1 MTKEQGEFKAY
12 SPSLVGKKVLLLFPH
27 IVNPGGAL
35 IYTLHLAAQLREAG
49 ARVAILTLRA
59 AASEAKVPD
68 GVDVLSL
75 NGPLTSSVFYWLF
88 YPYWQSKIDR
98 AILQWCPDIIV
109 PQAFPSNWW
118 GWIFRRRNRS
128 MKLVW
133 VCHEPSAFIHSD
145 AWIRALNPFWKR
157 AAAVVLRPVLKKMDI
172 SLSKECDAVVANSR
186 FTADEMKRVYAI
198 QTDVIANPGVDFSAS
213 CPRVEPVPR
222 QAVITVSKLTKFKRV
237 DFLIDVFAELHQS
250 QPDLQFHIVGKGEE
264 EKTLRKQVETLGL
277 GKNVFFLGAVEDQ
290 ELKQLLQ
297 SSALYLHGSI
307 NEPFGMAPLEAIAC
321 GTPVVAHNSGG
332 PKEFV
337 TSERG
342 LLIDSLDKKLW
353 AEKISLYLHDVIADS
368 TLRTRVRA
376 SARSFDW
383 RMTLAPAIKT
393 IGDLV
398 AN

>member
-1 MTKEQGEFKAY
+1 MTKDQGEFKVY
-12 SPSLVGKKVLLLFPH
+12 MPSLAGKKVLLLFPH

-35 IYTLHLAAQLREAG
+35 IYTLHLAGQLREAG

-59 AASEAKVPD
+59 AASEVKVPD
-68 GVDVLSL
+68 GVDVISL
-75 NGPLTSSVFYWLF
+75 NGPLTSSVFYWLL
-88 YPYWQSKIDR
+88 YPLWQSKIDQ

-145 AWIRALNPFWKR
+145 AWIRALKPFWKR
-157 AAAVVLRPVLKKMDI
+157 IAAVVLRPVLKKIDI
-172 SLSKECDAVVANSR
+172 SLSKECDAVIANSR

-198 QTDVIANPGVDFSAS
+198 QTDVIANPGVDFSTS
-213 CPRVEPVPR
+213 CPSEERVPR
-222 QAVITVSKLTKFKRV
+222 QAFITVSKLTKFKRV

-250 QPDLQFHIVGKGEE
+250 QPELQFHIVGKGEE
-264 EKTLRKQVETLGL
+264 EKTLHKQVEKQGL
-277 GKNVFFLGAVEDQ
+277 GKKVSFLGAVEDQ
-290 ELKQLLQ
+290 ELKRLLQ
-297 SSALYLHGSI
+297 SSCLYLHGSI

-368 TLRTRVRA
+368 TLRTQVRD

-383 RMTLAPAIKT
+383 RITLAPAIKT
-393 IGDLV
+393 IGDQV